1 MPTASWYEI
10 EKAPSIAQILIQQPN
25 LRPGSESISDLIR
38 NIYQRE
44 YNIRIS
50 NAGIA
55 YVKRL
60 YENMYAVP
68 ATVRGV
74 DMFEG
79 DPVEAYPLRDG
90 QILEQLGRYEPG
102 NPDKKFGNLKQML
115 GITSKPIARPLG
127 GTRRRRR
134 SKKSFKKNRRHIK
147 KNRKTRKTI
156 RKF

>member
-1 MPTASWYEI
+1 
-10 EKAPSIAQILIQQPN
+10 
-25 LRPGSESISDLIR
+25 
-38 NIYQRE
+38 
-44 YNIRIS
+44 
-50 NAGIA
+50 
-55 YVKRL
+55 
-60 YENMYAVP
+60 MYAVP

-90 QILEQLGRYEPG
+90 QILEPLARYEPG

-134 SKKSFKKNRRHIK
+134 SKKSFKKNR
-147 KNRKTRKTI
+147 KTR

>member
-1 MPTASWYEI
+1 MGDHIEI
-10 EKAPSIAQILIQQPN
+10 SRAPSIAKILIQQPN

-90 QILEQLGRYEPG
+90 QILEPLARYEPG

-134 SKKSFKKNRRHIK
+134 SKKSFKKNR
-147 KNRKTRKTI
+147 KTR

>member
-1 MPTASWYEI
+1 MGDHIEI
-10 EKAPSIAQILIQQPN
+10 SRAPSIAKILIELPN
-25 LRPGSESISDLIR
+25 LRPGSESISDLII

-44 YNIRIS
+44 YNSRIS
-50 NAGIA
+50 NAGIR

-90 QILEQLGRYEPG
+90 QILEQLARYEPG

-127 GTRRRRR
+127 GTRRRTR

-147 KNRKTRKTI
+147 KNRKTR